1 MPSLGRVCGPRA
13 RENEGK
19 ERREETAEKRRGFHR
34 TGGDAER
41 RVLTP
46 GSRAQEPGRR
56 PQLTQEGVQGPL
68 HPPLPGGRTRWD
80 TGEISEAPFPDP
92 SSLPAQSLVLFKV
105 CRSWGVQFY
114 MGVEDPKAGTVSISP
129 FQALV
134 SVKAPPL
141 LTEVPGALR

>member
-1 MPSLGRVCGPRA
+1 M
-13 RENEGK
+13 
-19 ERREETAEKRRGFHR
+19 AEKRRGFHR

-46 GSRAQEPGRR
+46 GSRAQEEPGRR
-56 PQLTQEGVQGPL
+56 AQLTREGTQGPL

-80 TGEISEAPFPDP
+80 TEEISEVPFPDP

-105 CRSWGVQFY
+105 CGSWGVQFY
-114 MGVEDPKAGTVSISP
+114 MDFEDPKAGTVSFSP

-141 LTEVPGALR
+141 LTDVPGAL